1 MSQTAYFRAP
11 SALCTSTNTADG
23 CRAAQRRRPGRA
35 DFDQPGDP
43 MSVLNSD
50 LAHDSENPGSAD
62 DLSLADSKISVVVV
76 AAERLF
82 RLGLARLLGE
92 DERLDVIGVSEG
104 QPELV
109 DLCAANSVNVVLID
123 LDLTKADSIGLV
135 RLLASA
141 CPATKA
147 LILASQADWRVRPA
161 MIAGSAGLLL
171 KDTSPESI
179 RAAVISVHLGDQVL
193 CNEAAR
199 WVLGEEDTAHLTQ
212 RESDVL
218 QMVAQGAN
226 NAEIAAKLQLGQ
238 KTVRNY
244 VSRIYGK
251 LDLSNRA
258 QAATY
263 LARAEASRGP
273 ALAHSSPAD
282 TESRVRGA

>member
-1 MSQTAYFRAP
+1 MP
-11 SALCTSTNTADG
+11 
-23 CRAAQRRRPGRA
+23 
-35 DFDQPGDP
+35 
-43 MSVLNSD
+43 VLNSD
-50 LAHDSENPGSAD
+50 LAHRPESPVSANV
-62 DLSLADSKISVVVV
+62 LSLADSKISVIVV
-76 AAERLF
+76 AGERLF

-109 DLCAANSVNVVLID
+109 DLCAASSVDVVLVD
-123 LDLTKADSIGLV
+123 LDLKKADSISLV
-135 RLLASA
+135 RVLASK
-141 CPATKA
+141 CPATKS

-161 MIAGSAGLLL
+161 MIAGSAGILL

-199 WVLGEEDTAHLTQ
+199 WVLGDEYSTRLTQ

-218 QMVAQGAN
+218 KMVAQGAN
-226 NAEIAAKLQLGQ
+226 NAEIAAQLNLGQ

-251 LDLSNRA
+251 LELSNRA
-258 QAATY
+258 QIATY
-263 LARAEASRGP
+263 LAHRGAARGP
-273 ALAHSSPAD
+273 DLPDPAPAD
-282 TESRVRGA
+282 NGSRVRGAWS